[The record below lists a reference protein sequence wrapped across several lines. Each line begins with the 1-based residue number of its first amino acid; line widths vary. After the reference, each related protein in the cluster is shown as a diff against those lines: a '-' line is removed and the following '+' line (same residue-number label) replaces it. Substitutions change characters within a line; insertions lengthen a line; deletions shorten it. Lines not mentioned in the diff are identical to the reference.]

1 LTSGKLLSVL
11 RPPLGADHEGKLYA
25 VAISPDGSTIA
36 LGGFTA
42 PYGSKDFP
50 IYLFD
55 RATGRL
61 TRRIAGLPDVT
72 RHLAFSRDG
81 QLLAASLAANGIRV
95 FRITDGTELWRDG
108 NFKDESFSVEFD
120 NKGRLLATSYD
131 GDLRLYSPAPE
142 FKLIAKKS
150 APGGQRPYSAR
161 FSPDASFI
169 AVGFEDSP
177 AVNVLSAEDLS
188 FRYAPDPAR

>member
-1 LTSGKLLSVL
+1 AQSNPSIQPFPQLEVGMHTAAISQIAVDAKERYLVTASFDKSARVWDLTSGKMLSVL

-25 VAISPDGSTIA
+25 MDFSLDGSPIS
-36 LGGFTA
+36 LVGFTA
-42 PYGSKDFP
+42 PYGSKYFP

-108 NFKDESFSVEFD
+108 NFKDESFS
-120 NKGRLLATSYD
+120 
-131 GDLRLYSPAPE
+131 
-142 FKLIAKKS
+142 
-150 APGGQRPYSAR
+150 
-161 FSPDASFI
+161 
-169 AVGFEDSP
+169 
-177 AVNVLSAEDLS
+177 
-188 FRYAPDPAR
+188 